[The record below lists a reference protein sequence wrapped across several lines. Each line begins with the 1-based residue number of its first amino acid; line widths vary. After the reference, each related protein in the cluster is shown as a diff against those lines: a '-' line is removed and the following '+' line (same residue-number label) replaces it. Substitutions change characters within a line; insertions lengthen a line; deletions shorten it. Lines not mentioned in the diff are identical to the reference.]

1 MLSPLVFSQLPKCL
15 DQAIQ
20 NGQKVLYFLIIDPWL
35 LSHCTDT
42 TYAAFCARDNFKHCQ
57 PPLFF
62 SHIPLLQNSWQPWPQ
77 NWYSTCTV
85 TYKALHQRLL
95 SLNSICS
102 INTFM
107 IVLLQHK
114 LAEEKSRT
122 FSGHMS
128 GQVPWTALAVE
139 MSSCLLVTVKFYK
152 CKKDR
157 RKIYGANLEC
167 ACFHRHV

>member
-1 MLSPLVFSQLPKCL
+1 MEKSLIFLKYWSVIAVTLYRYNLRCLLCPGQFQTLSASFVLLSYTSPTKQLTILTSKL
-15 DQAIQ
+15 
-20 NGQKVLYFLIIDPWL
+20 VLYMYSNIQG
-35 LSHCTDT
+35 T
-42 TYAAFCARDNFKHCQ
+42 T
-57 PPLFF
+57 PM
-62 SHIPLLQNSWQPWPQ
+62 S
-77 NWYSTCTV
+77 
-85 TYKALHQRLL
+85 

-102 INTFM
+102 INTFI

-157 RKIYGANLEC
+157 RKIYGANLGC